1 MKKKYIAPVL
11 DVIPMYDEVP
21 FLKASRIIVEG
32 TNGQTIDIQVP
43 TENTNPDNIEV
54 DSKKNN
60 LWDINL
66 WSD

>member
-21 FLKASRIIVEG
+21 FLTASRIIVKDGDEI
-32 TNGQTIDIQVP
+32 IDIEVP
-43 TENTNPDNIEV
+43 EETTDQDIEV

-60 LWDINL
+60 LWDVNL

>member
-21 FLKASRIIVEG
+21 FLKASRIGYKDKDGKIIEMEAPEETDYEG
-32 TNGQTIDIQVP
+32 
-43 TENTNPDNIEV
+43 IEV

-60 LWDINL
+60 LWDVNL

>member
-21 FLKASRIIVEG
+21 FLKASRIIVKDGNEI
-32 TNGQTIDIQVP
+32 IDIDVP
-43 TENTNPDNIEV
+43 EENTDADKIEV

>member
-21 FLKASRIIVEG
+21 FLKASRIIVKD
-32 TNGQTIDIQVP
+32 TNGNNIDIDVP
-43 TENTNPDNIEV
+43 EETDKEDIVV

>member
-11 DVIPMYDEVP
+11 DVIPMYDEMP
-21 FLKASRIIVEG
+21 FLKASRIIVKDGDEI
-32 TNGQTIDIQVP
+32 IDIEVP
-43 TENTNPDNIEV
+43 EETTDQDIEV

-60 LWDINL
+60 LWDVNL

>member
-1 MKKKYIAPVL
+1 MKMKYIAPVL

-21 FLKASRIIVEG
+21 FLKASRIIVKD
-32 TNGQTIDIQVP
+32 TNGKDIAIDVP
-43 TENTNPDNIEV
+43 EETTEEDNIVV

>member
-21 FLKASRIIVEG
+21 FLKASRIIVKDKDG
-32 TNGQTIDIQVP
+32 KYIDIDVP
-43 TENTNPDNIEV
+43 EENTDADNIEV
-54 DSKKNN
+54 DSKNN
-60 LWDINL
+60 LWDVDL

>member
-21 FLKASRIIVEG
+21 FLKASRIIVKDGDEI
-32 TNGQTIDIQVP
+32 IDIDVP
-43 TENTNPDNIEV
+43 EETDKEDIEV

>member
-11 DVIPMYDEVP
+11 DIIPMHDEVP
-21 FLKASRIIVEG
+21 FLKASRIGIKDGDKIVEIEEPKE
-32 TNGQTIDIQVP
+32 TNEEGIT
-43 TENTNPDNIEV
+43 V

-60 LWDINL
+60 LWDTNL

>member
-11 DVIPMYDEVP
+11 DVMPMYDEVP
-21 FLKASRIIVEG
+21 FLTASRIIVEG
-32 TNGQTIDIQVP
+32 TNGQAIDIQVP

>member
-21 FLKASRIIVEG
+21 FLKASRIIVKDGDEI
-32 TNGQTIDIQVP
+32 IDIEVP
-43 TENTNPDNIEV
+43 EETDSENIDV

>member
-21 FLKASRIIVEG
+21 FLKASRIIVKDGDEI
-32 TNGQTIDIQVP
+32 IDIDVP
-43 TENTNPDNIEV
+43 EETDKEDIEV

-60 LWDINL
+60 LWDVNL

>member
-21 FLKASRIIVEG
+21 FLKASRIIVKDGDEI
-32 TNGQTIDIQVP
+32 IDIDVP
-43 TENTNPDNIEV
+43 EETADEGIVV

>member
-11 DVIPMYDEVP
+11 DVIPMYDEVS
-21 FLKASRIIVEG
+21 FLKASRIIVKD
-32 TNGQTIDIQVP
+32 TNGETIDIEVP
-43 TENTNPDNIEV
+43 EETTDQDIEV

>member
-11 DVIPMYDEVP
+11 DVIPMYDEMP
-21 FLKASRIIVEG
+21 FLKASRIIVKDGDEI
-32 TNGQTIDIQVP
+32 IDIEVP
-43 TENTNPDNIEV
+43 EETDKEDIEV

>member
-21 FLKASRIIVEG
+21 FLKASRIIVKDGDEI
-32 TNGQTIDIQVP
+32 IDIEVP
-43 TENTNPDNIEV
+43 EETTDQDIEV

>member
-21 FLKASRIIVEG
+21 FLKASRIIVKDGDEIRD
-32 TNGQTIDIQVP
+32 IDVP
-43 TENTNPDNIEV
+43 EENTDADNIEV

>member
-11 DVIPMYDEVP
+11 DVIPMYDEVS
-21 FLKASRIIVEG
+21 FLKASRIIVKDGDEI
-32 TNGQTIDIQVP
+32 IDIEVP
-43 TENTNPDNIEV
+43 EETTDQDIEV

>member
-21 FLKASRIIVEG
+21 FLKASRIIVKDGDEI
-32 TNGQTIDIQVP
+32 IDIEVP
-43 TENTNPDNIEV
+43 TETDSEEIDV

>member
-21 FLKASRIIVEG
+21 FLKASRIIVKDGDE
-32 TNGQTIDIQVP
+32 ILDIEVP
-43 TENTNPDNIEV
+43 EETTDQDIEV

>member
-21 FLKASRIIVEG
+21 FLKASRIIVKD
-32 TNGQTIDIQVP
+32 TNDNNIAIDVP
-43 TENTNPDNIEV
+43 EETTEEDNIVV

>member
-21 FLKASRIIVEG
+21 FLKASRIIVKDGDEI
-32 TNGQTIDIQVP
+32 IDIEVP
-43 TENTNPDNIEV
+43 EETTDQDIEV
-54 DSKKNN
+54 VSKKNN

>member
-21 FLKASRIIVEG
+21 FLKASRIIVKDGDEI
-32 TNGQTIDIQVP
+32 IDIEVP
-43 TENTNPDNIEV
+43 EETDSEDIVV

>member
-21 FLKASRIIVEG
+21 FLKASRIIVKDGDEI
-32 TNGQTIDIQVP
+32 IDIDVP
-43 TENTNPDNIEV
+43 EETADEGIEV

>member
-21 FLKASRIIVEG
+21 FLKASRIIVKDGDEI
-32 TNGQTIDIQVP
+32 IDIEVP
-43 TENTNPDNIEV
+43 EETTDQDIDV

>member
-21 FLKASRIIVEG
+21 FLKASRIIVKD
-32 TNGQTIDIQVP
+32 TNDNNIAIEVPEETDSENID
-43 TENTNPDNIEV
+43 V

>member
-21 FLKASRIIVEG
+21 FLKASRIIVKD
-32 TNGQTIDIQVP
+32 TNDKIIDIDVP
-43 TENTNPDNIEV
+43 EETDKEDIEV

>member
-21 FLKASRIIVEG
+21 FLKASRIIVKDGDEI
-32 TNGQTIDIQVP
+32 IDIEVP
-43 TENTNPDNIEV
+43 EETDKEDIEV

>member
-11 DVIPMYDEVP
+11 DVIPMHDELP
-21 FLKASRIIVEG
+21 FLVASRIGVKDKDGNIEIPEIVEESEE
-32 TNGQTIDIQVP
+32 IK
-43 TENTNPDNIEV
+43 V

-60 LWDINL
+60 LWDTNL

>member
-11 DVIPMYDEVP
+11 GVIPMYDEMP
-21 FLKASRIIVEG
+21 FLRASRIIVKDGDEI
-32 TNGQTIDIQVP
+32 IDIEVP
-43 TENTNPDNIEV
+43 EETDKEDIVV

>member
-21 FLKASRIIVEG
+21 FLKASRIIVKDGDEI
-32 TNGQTIDIQVP
+32 IDIDVP
-43 TENTNPDNIEV
+43 EETDKEDIDV

>member
-11 DVIPMYDEVP
+11 DVIPMHDETP
-21 FLKASRIIVEG
+21 FLVASRIIVKDKDGNIEEIE
-32 TNGQTIDIQVP
+32 TPEIVETD
-43 TENTNPDNIEV
+43 EIEV

>member
-21 FLKASRIIVEG
+21 FLKASRIIVKDGDEI
-32 TNGQTIDIQVP
+32 IDIDVP
-43 TENTNPDNIEV
+43 EENTDADKIEV

>member
-11 DVIPMYDEVP
+11 GVIPMYDEMP
-21 FLKASRIIVEG
+21 FLKASRIIVKD
-32 TNGQTIDIQVP
+32 TNDNNIAIDVP
-43 TENTNPDNIEV
+43 EETTEENIVV

>member
-21 FLKASRIIVEG
+21 FLKASRIIVKDGDEIRDIEVPEE
-32 TNGQTIDIQVP
+32 TDSENID
-43 TENTNPDNIEV
+43 V

>member
-21 FLKASRIIVEG
+21 FLKASRIIVKD
-32 TNGQTIDIQVP
+32 TNGETIDIDVP
-43 TENTNPDNIEV
+43 EEDTDADNIVV

>member
-21 FLKASRIIVEG
+21 FLKGRIIVKDE
-32 TNGQTIDIQVP
+32 NGKTIDIEVP
-43 TENTNPDNIEV
+43 EETTDQDIDV

>member
-21 FLKASRIIVEG
+21 FLKASRIIVKDGDEI
-32 TNGQTIDIQVP
+32 IDIEVP
-43 TENTNPDNIEV
+43 EETDMENMDV